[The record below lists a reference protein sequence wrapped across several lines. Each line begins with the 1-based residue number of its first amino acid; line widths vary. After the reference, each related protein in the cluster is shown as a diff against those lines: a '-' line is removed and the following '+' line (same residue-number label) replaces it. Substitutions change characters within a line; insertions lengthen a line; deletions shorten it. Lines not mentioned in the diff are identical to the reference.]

1 MSALATTLYEK
12 VWGSKSTEPWLKNS
26 GDRKIGEIWFAA
38 SREFPLLVKLLFT
51 SDRMSVQVHPDDTYA
66 RLHEN
71 SSGKTE
77 MWHVLR
83 AEPDSR
89 VALGLRG
96 SVTKDRLREAAQSG
110 EIEELLNWIPARN
123 GDTFFVPAGT
133 IHAIGA
139 GLVVCEV
146 QQLSDVTYRLYDYG
160 RPRELHLDHGLN
172 VATLEPWMPQSADCK
187 YFRTEV
193 LTVEGTVVLPG
204 PLRNTLYVA
213 LEGEGRINGDAFQAG
228 EAHEI
233 PANSGPVS
241 IEGSRVRFLKTS
253 APTA

>member
-1 MSALATTLYEK
+1 MSALASTLLEK
-12 VWGSKSTEPWLKNS
+12 VWGSKSTEPWLKNPE
-26 GDRKIGEIWFAA
+26 GRKIGEIWFAA
-38 SREFPLLVKLLFT
+38 SPQFPLLVKLLFA
-51 SDRMSVQVHPDDTYA
+51 SERLSVQVHPDDLYA
-66 RLHEN
+66 QLHEN
-71 SSGKTE
+71 SPGKTE

-83 AEPDSR
+83 AEPDAK
-89 VALGLRG
+89 VALGLR
-96 SVTKDRLREAAQSG
+96 SPITKQHLREAAQNG
-110 EIEELLNWIPARN
+110 KIEQLLNWIPARK

-139 GLVVCEV
+139 GLVMCEV

-160 RPRELHLDHGLN
+160 RPRELHLEHGLN
-172 VATLEPWMPQSADCK
+172 VASLEPWTPQSADCK

-193 LTVEGTVVLPG
+193 LTVDGTVVLAHSSQ
-204 PLRNTLYVA
+204 NALYVF
-213 LEGEGRINGDAFQAG
+213 LEGEGLINGDAFQTG

-241 IEGSRVRFLKTS
+241 IEGNRVRFLKTS